1 MIPSISHSGGQ
12 PLNAPTLIIIIIISM
27 IKDFIEDLRRRKGD
41 EEENDRKVTRLIA
54 SSPSGTQYEEV
65 KWREI
70 KTGEIVIV
78 KNKEF
83 FPADM
88 VMLRSSTPKNIC
100 YVETKS
106 LDGETN
112 LKEKLAPKVVF
123 ERFKTVN

>member
-1 MIPSISHSGGQ
+1 MQTFFQVLTEEFLVIFHSLVFVFKKRCNHSQ
-12 PLNAPTLIIIIIISM
+12 FS
-27 IKDFIEDLRRRKGD
+27 
-41 EEENDRKVTRLIA
+41 
-54 SSPSGTQYEEV
+54 QYEEV